1 MRSSRAVWNLTKG
14 QRHLYG
20 GAAVALMVAALVGY
34 LSPLVIMNTIDSVI
48 GDKPM
53 QAPQFVISA
62 IESMGGT
69 STLVKNLWIAGLA
82 VLVLT
87 MITGFFTYLRGRWT
101 AMASETICRDLR
113 DRLYDHLQHLPVK
126 FHDGAESGDVVQR
139 CTSDVETIRL
149 FLSVQA
155 VEIVR
160 ASTLMLTALPIM
172 AWLDWR
178 MALAATAV
186 LPVIVTFAVVF
197 FNKVK
202 VSFEAMD
209 EAEGKL
215 TARLQ
220 ENLTGIRV
228 VRAFARQEF
237 ECGRFAEL
245 NEDHRRK
252 HMKLYTLMGVYWSMS
267 DFLVFIQMGLVLFAG
282 AYYVS
287 LGEAA
292 GGISVGT
299 MVAFWSY
306 VGLYIWPVR
315 QMGRILADL
324 GKAIVALGRVQV
336 ILDEP
341 VEADADS
348 PLPAKIDGRIEFN
361 DVTFAHKEDLPVIR
375 NVSFA
380 IEPGESLAILGPSG
394 SGKSTIINLLLRFYD
409 YDSGSITIDSHE
421 LRELSREFVRGQ
433 IGVVLQEPFLFS
445 KSLRENIGLGT
456 HHSYDVTHATDDL
469 LVEVA
474 SAACVHDAIMGFKD
488 GYDTLIGEKGVTLS
502 GGQRQRVAIARALLR
517 ESPILILDDAFSA
530 VDTRTEKLILEDLK
544 RRHGNQTTIVIAHRL
559 STLINADR
567 VMVLDRDGGI
577 SQMGTHDELIE
588 SEGMYQRLWALQ
600 SAMGNETGTV
610 PS

>member
-1 MRSSRAVWNLTKG
+1 
-14 QRHLYG
+14 
-20 GAAVALMVAALVGY
+20 MVAALVGY